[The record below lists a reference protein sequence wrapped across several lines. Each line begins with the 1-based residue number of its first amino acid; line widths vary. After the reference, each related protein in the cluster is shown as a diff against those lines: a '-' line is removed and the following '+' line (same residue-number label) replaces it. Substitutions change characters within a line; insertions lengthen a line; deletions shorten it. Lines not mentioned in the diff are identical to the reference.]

1 MSERWTFPWEQE
13 AMRGDGIPDGLS
25 LADQMAYT
33 ALRNIYWSHYEKRLS
48 REQAKA
54 EKNKLRREWE
64 QARAAEAFD
73 RRLTE
78 SHVRQIKA
86 QEAAVCACRKNPT
99 AENALRLCDVL
110 DGLEK
115 LELNEKET
123 NHGKG

>member
-54 EKNKLRREWE
+54 EKNKLRRGR
-64 QARAAEAFD
+64 Q
-73 RRLTE
+73 RRLT
-78 SHVRQIKA
+78 A
-86 QEAAVCACRKNPT
+86 
-99 AENALRLCDVL
+99 D
-110 DGLEK
+110 
-115 LELNEKET
+115 
-123 NHGKG
+123 